1 MKLSKLV
8 KDYLN
13 KEIIKETASDY
24 RYQIIDG
31 KRCKINHSDTPDDCI
46 VVCNS
51 SGSYQ
56 GYVGWELWVKDPSN
70 KYFDIYHINAR
81 AKLDADWNINL
92 NFYNPKRGQ
101 YTEPIFIGTRHYPDK
116 TSILIYYNTQT
127 GRLEAAPSSAYWRQA
142 KQPIEI
148 YDKDPSLREKDT
160 LSLRDLS
167 SYQTTVNEKRP
178 IIWSPKVNDN
188 WSWKEFPPEIR
199 QIIADVYD
207 LTNFTN
213 AYPNGVR
220 VPHDLLN
227 FLRTN
232 DEQLLRRANN
242 KKNNEDNLAVYKE
255 ATKGLQTIDT
265 AFRIGDK
272 IYFNRN
278 DYALYVKNL
287 KTNTLVCYTD
297 FNRTSVKSAVSKRGA
312 VYLENNDIFSQ
323 APRRD
328 WFNGCFNENGERI
341 SFAECFGK
349 QSNVT
354 TFFEYYDVSEQVKVV
369 LNLFTIREQYGKI
382 LELAI
387 KSQNKFLIQKI
398 LERKVLTK
406 EQYDKQSS
414 WSRSNFI
421 CFDGTK
427 TNIPQMLNVS
437 KYAVNQIKNLPVH
450 QDVGAMGTYL
460 KLSTLFNNLS
470 ITDFIDIYR
479 NEWHYALTYEGYEEL
494 HQFFA
499 KDGLQTYKKRMAAY
513 GSVLSRYKDYLRMI
527 KQLKTLAATDPTVVF
542 NPNEWPLYPEA
553 ATKHI
558 TLYPEREYYGNSTIE
573 QSIQHYTRYTLR
585 DVEYTILSKTEEQ
598 AVLELKMSPAQHVI
612 YLEAELTKIFNIY
625 RDKAKSEAFKHSIE
639 RLKAYE
645 FSDGQLSVVAPTQAS
660 DLTTEGSVLHHCVGS
675 FIEAVANNKENVV
688 FIRRNDLLKEPY
700 YTMAISPSGNIEQ
713 IHCAY
718 NGDLSQDG
726 QERAYQTTQ
735 REVYREKFDLIKFL
749 KQWVAAMRKKGLMIN
764 PNTIQLSYGALG
776 AHN

>member
-56 GYVGWELWVKDPSN
+56 GYVDWKLWVKDPNN
-70 KYFDIYHINAR
+70 KYFDIYNINAR
-81 AKLDADWNINL
+81 AKLDADWNNNL
-92 NFYNPKRGQ
+92 NYYNPKRGQ

-116 TSILIYYNTQT
+116 TSIYIYYNTQSD
-127 GRLEAAPSSAYWRQA
+127 RLEAAPASAYWRNA
-142 KQPIEI
+142 KQPIET
-148 YDKDPSLREKDT
+148 YDNNPSLREPDK

-178 IIWSPKVNDN
+178 VIWSPKVNDN

-199 QIIADVYD
+199 QIIYDVYD
-207 LTNFTN
+207 LTNFTK

-227 FLRTN
+227 FLRTS

-242 KKNNEDNLAVYKE
+242 KKNNEDNLAAYKE
-255 ATKGLQTIDT
+255 VTKELQTIDT

-278 DYALYVKNL
+278 DYCLYVKNL

-297 FNRTSVKSAVSKRGA
+297 FNRTAVKSAVSKRGA

>member
-1 MKLSKLV
+1 MKLSTAV
-8 KDYLN
+8 KNYLN
-13 KEIIKETASDY
+13 TEIIKETTSGY
-24 RYQIIDG
+24 RYRIIDN
-31 KRCKINHSDTPDDCI
+31 KRCKIGYSDAPDNCI

-56 GYVGWELWVKDPSN
+56 GYVGWNLWVKDPNN
-70 KYFDIYHINAR
+70 KYFDIYYVSAR
-81 AKLDADWNINL
+81 AKLNANWNIEL
-92 NFYNPKRGQ
+92 NSCYSP
-101 YTEPIFIGTRHYPDK
+101 IGTRHYSDK
-116 TSILIYYNTQT
+116 TSIDIYYNEQT
-127 GRLEAAPSSAYWRQA
+127 ERLEAATSRTYWRSA

-148 YDKDPSLREKDT
+148 YDNDPSLREPDK
-160 LSLRDLS
+160 LSLRNLS
-167 SYQTTVNEKRP
+167 SYQATINEKKP
-178 IIWSPKVNDN
+178 VIWSPKANDN
-188 WSWKEFPPEIR
+188 WGWKEFSPEIR
-199 QIIADVYD
+199 QIIADVYN

-220 VPHDLLN
+220 IPQDLLN
-227 FLRTN
+227 FLRMS
-232 DEQLLRRANN
+232 DEQLLRRANIRQ
-242 KKNNEDNLAVYKE
+242 NNEDNLAVYKE
-255 ATKGLQTIDT
+255 ATKELQTIDT

-278 DYALYVKNL
+278 DYCLYVKNL

-297 FNRTSVKSAVSKRGA
+297 FNRTAVKSAVSKRGA

-323 APRRD
+323 TPYRD
-328 WFNGCFNENGERI
+328 LFKGCFDENGKQI

-349 QSNVT
+349 QNNVT
-354 TFFEYYDVSEQVKVV
+354 TFFECYDVSEQAKVV
-369 LNLFTIREQYGKI
+369 LNLFTIRGQYAKI

-414 WSRSNFI
+414 WSRCNFI
-421 CFDGTK
+421 CFDSTK

-437 KYAVNQIKNLPVH
+437 KYTVNQIKNLPVY
-450 QDVGAMGTYL
+450 QNVGAMGSYL

-470 ITDFIDIYR
+470 MTDFVDIYQ
-479 NEWHYALTYEGYEEL
+479 NKCHSALPYEGYEEL
-494 HQFFA
+494 HKFFA
-499 KDGLQTYKKRMAAY
+499 KDGLQTYKKRIAAY
-513 GSVLSRYKDYLRMI
+513 GSVLMRYKDYLRMVE
-527 KQLKTLAATDPTVVF
+527 QLKALSAADPTVVF
-542 NPNEWPLYPEA
+542 NSNEWPLFPEA
-553 ATKHI
+553 AIKHV
-558 TLYPEREYYGNSTIE
+558 TLYTERTYCGNSSIE
-573 QSIQHYTRYTLR
+573 QSIEHYTRYSLGG
-585 DVEYTILSKTEEQ
+585 VEYTLLSKTNEQ
-598 AVLELKMSPAQHVI
+598 AVLELKMNPAQHLI
-612 YLEAELTKIFNIY
+612 YLESELIKIFNIY
-625 RDKAKSEAFKHSIE
+625 KDKARNEAFKQSIK

-660 DLTTEGSVLHHCVGS
+660 DLTTEGAVLHHCVGS
-675 FIEAVANNKENVV
+675 FIDAVANNRENVV
-688 FIRRNDLLKEPY
+688 FIRRNDLLNEPY

-713 IHCAY
+713 VHCAY